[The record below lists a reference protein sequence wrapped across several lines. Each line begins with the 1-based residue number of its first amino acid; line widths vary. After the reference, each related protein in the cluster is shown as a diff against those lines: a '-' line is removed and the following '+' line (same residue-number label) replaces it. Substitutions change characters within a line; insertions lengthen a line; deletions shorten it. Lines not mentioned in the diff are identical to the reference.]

1 MSEVTE
7 KRRENSR
14 KARAVYQSQASLRAE
29 KVVKYWDDNSGDV
42 TLSDLSA
49 AFGISERTARRY
61 LKSAGRQLPPQ
72 QRRQLD
78 MEKVERAHRLFS
90 VSGNKSEV
98 ARQMGCA
105 VSQVWRYLQ
114 IPVEKVDK

>member
-72 QRRQLD
+72 QRRQMD
-78 MEKVERAHRLFS
+78 MNKVRRAKRLYS
-90 VSGNKSEV
+90 ELGNKSEV
-98 ARQMGCA
+98 ARQMKCSRRQIGRYLA
-105 VSQVWRYLQ
+105 VSLENV
-114 IPVEKVDK
+114 